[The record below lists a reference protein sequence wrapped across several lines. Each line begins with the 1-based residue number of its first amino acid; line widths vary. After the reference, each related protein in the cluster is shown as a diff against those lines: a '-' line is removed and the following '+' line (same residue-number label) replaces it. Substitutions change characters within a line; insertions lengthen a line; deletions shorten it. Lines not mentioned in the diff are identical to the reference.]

1 MVSNR
6 QLEERNARR
15 DRIIDGALRVFK
27 RLGID
32 GVTMNEIALE
42 SDFGKASL
50 YYYFPSKEDVFQ
62 AIMENGWQN
71 LWESIE
77 DIVVNEQKP
86 KKKFLTLLITI
97 AEIVKSN
104 QTLYEFLF
112 AAPKAIPMNS
122 ENFDSWKSYQ
132 NRLYSTIMGI
142 LEDGVAA
149 GEFVKIEPEIL
160 MRAIGGI
167 FHSLI
172 FPSGESAS
180 LSEKDLDMVLSKL
193 LEPS

>member
-86 KKKFLTLLITI
+86 KKKFL
-97 AEIVKSN
+97 
-104 QTLYEFLF
+104 
-112 AAPKAIPMNS
+112 
-122 ENFDSWKSYQ
+122 
-132 NRLYSTIMGI
+132 
-142 LEDGVAA
+142 
-149 GEFVKIEPEIL
+149 
-160 MRAIGGI
+160 
-167 FHSLI
+167 
-172 FPSGESAS
+172 PSVCFS
-180 LSEKDLDMVLSKL
+180 VF
-193 LEPS
+193 

>member
-32 GVTMNEIALE
+32 GVTMNEIAKE

-86 KKKFLTLLITI
+86 KKKFLTLLMTI

-122 ENFDSWKSYQ
+122 ENFDSWKS
-132 NRLYSTIMGI
+132 
-142 LEDGVAA
+142 
-149 GEFVKIEPEIL
+149 
-160 MRAIGGI
+160 
-167 FHSLI
+167 
-172 FPSGESAS
+172 
-180 LSEKDLDMVLSKL
+180 
-193 LEPS
+193 